1 MDEPGAVPKRAL
13 HGTFEMMRWIVW
25 VQRKGGE
32 EWFRERDLSSEQA
45 FVLGYLIQNPGS
57 IQRDIARVSRT
68 SAASVSSLLKG
79 MERRGLIERRMEE
92 GDDRSKRVFVT
103 AYARELIDGLEPVM
117 TEVEQGILAPLDDA
131 ERASLLALLTKVT
144 AELGEPTLP

>member
-1 MDEPGAVPKRAL
+1 
-13 HGTFEMMRWIVW
+13 MRWIVW
-25 VQRKGGE
+25 VQRKGSE

-103 AYARELIDGLEPVM
+103 SHAREVIDGLELVM
-117 TEVEQGILAPLDDA
+117 TEVEHGILAPLDAA
-131 ERASLLALLTKVT
+131 ERASLHALLTKVT
-144 AELGEPTLP
+144 AELSEPTLP